1 VNGGRPADPAGPAPS
16 PGGPSRPRGSGA
28 ADGYGHRSDLLGIF
42 AHHKVAANLL
52 MAIMILC
59 GALAL
64 DRLNVQFFPSFDLD
78 VVTVRVVW
86 TGASAE
92 DVEDG
97 ITNPLEQRLRTL
109 DGLNKMTSTSAQGVS
124 SITLEFAEDVDPLL
138 ALDQVRR
145 FVDEFRNFPQ
155 DAEKP
160 EVALATRYESVARV
174 LITGMDDPAEM
185 RGLARRFESELLAL
199 GIDRVDITGLPEEL
213 ISIQVDNARL
223 QQLQLDLDGIGDRV
237 GAFSRDLPAG
247 SVGRGEGSRELRSL
261 DKRRDALEFSSV
273 PIKADDEVRIDL
285 GDVAEIYREPRDG
298 AVLLSVDGSPAVELQ
313 LRRAEQGDSL
323 EAARVLEKWL
333 QKARTQ
339 LPPGVELTAYDASW
353 ELIKER
359 IMLLVVNGAG
369 GLVLV
374 VAILY
379 LFLTGRVA
387 FWVAWGIPV
396 SFMAT
401 LFILYLTGGSINMI
415 SLFAL
420 IMALGIIVD
429 DAIVVGEDA
438 LAHYQMGE
446 APLLA
451 AEGGARRMLAP
462 VVASSLTTIAAFLPL
477 MLIGGRIGNILYAIP
492 LVIISVILASLV
504 ESFLVLPGHLRHSFV
519 HSHRISSRSLRGR
532 LERGFQGFRDR
543 LFRPLAMVAI
553 RNRFTTVS
561 AALSL
566 LFVAAGLLAGG
577 RLTFVF
583 FPTPESQVI
592 TADATFV
599 AGTPRDRVDRFL
611 AHLRESLTEAEQ
623 SLGQGELV
631 RVAIAVHGAKAG
643 GGHGGALG
651 ASGEQ
656 LGALKL
662 ELIPPDE
669 RQVRN
674 EELIRAWRERIEL
687 PAGLEALT
695 ITSRR
700 VGPPGRDLTVRLT
713 GGNAEQLKEAA
724 IALSEALDGLPGVS
738 EVEDDMSYGREQ
750 LIYAL
755 TPAGEALGLTVAELG
770 NQLRTA
776 FAGQLVQIF
785 QDGADEVEVRVRLPE
800 AERDRL
806 GSLYRFN
813 VRLPNG
819 ESAPLTAVADW
830 TSRRGFE
837 VLRHADGQLAVEVT
851 ADVDSQRASVDEI
864 IQGLREQTLVELQQR
879 FPVDY
884 SFEGRSADQRD
895 TLGDMRKGLLVGLA
909 LIYLILAWVF
919 ASYGWPLV
927 VMSAIPFGLTGA
939 LFGHWL
945 MGIDLTILS
954 LFGLFGLSGIVINDS
969 IILVSFYKR
978 LRGQGMAVTDAL
990 VEASCQRLRAVLLTS
1005 LTTIA
1010 GLTPLLFETSFQA
1023 QFLIPM
1029 ATSIAFGLAF
1039 ATLLVLL
1046 VVPSLLSI
1054 HESVHAR
1061 ARRWIGR
1068 GGLEAAYEDVRDRG

>member
-1 VNGGRPADPAGPAPS
+1 VSSEKSSDAGGAYS
-16 PGGPSRPRGSGA
+16 
-28 ADGYGHRSDLLGIF
+28 HRDDLLGVF

-52 MAIMILC
+52 MTIMILC
-59 GALAL
+59 GVLAL

-78 VVTVRVVW
+78 IVTVRVVW
-86 TGASAE
+86 SGASAE

-109 DGLNKMTSTSAQGVS
+109 DSLYKMTSTSAQGIS
-124 SITLEFAEDVDPLL
+124 SITLEFVEGTDSLL

-145 FVDEFRNFPQ
+145 FVDEFRNFPL

-160 EVALATRYESVARV
+160 EVALATRYESVARI
-174 LITGMDDPAEM
+174 LITGMNEPAEM
-185 RGLARRFESELLAL
+185 RALARRFETELLDL

-213 ISIQVDNARL
+213 ISIQVDNAQL
-223 QQLQLDLDGIGDRV
+223 EQLQLDLNGIGERV
-237 GAFSRDLPAG
+237 AAFSRDLPAG
-247 SVGRGEGSRELRSL
+247 SVGRGEGARELRSL
-261 DKRRDALEFSSV
+261 DKRRDALAFSSLPV
-273 PIKADDEVRIDL
+273 KTENQVRIDL
-285 GDVAEIYREPRDG
+285 GDIAEIHRGPRDG
-298 AVLLSVDGSPAVELQ
+298 GVLLTIDAKPAVELQ

-323 EAARVLEKWL
+323 ESARILQGWLEDT
-333 QKARTQ
+333 RPQ
-339 LPPGVELTAYDASW
+339 LPPGVELTVYDESW
-353 ELIKER
+353 QLIKER
-359 IMLLVVNGAG
+359 IMLLVKNGAG

-401 LFILYLTGGSINMI
+401 LFILYLSGGSINMI

-446 APLLA
+446 PPLLA

-462 VVASSLTTIAAFLPL
+462 VIASSLTTVAAFLPL
-477 MLIGGRIGNILYAIP
+477 MLIGGRIGNILFAIP
-492 LVIISVILASLV
+492 LVIVSVILASLV
-504 ESFLVLPGHLRHSFV
+504 ESFYVLPGHLRHSFL
-519 HSHRISSRSLRGR
+519 HSHKTSARSIRGH
-532 LERGFQGFRDR
+532 LDRGFQYFRDR
-543 LFRPLAMVAI
+543 LFRPLAKVAI
-553 RNRFTTVS
+553 HNRFTTVS
-561 AALSL
+561 AAITL
-566 LFVAAGLLAGG
+566 LMVAVGLLAGG
-577 RLTFVF
+577 RLNFVF
-583 FPTPESQVI
+583 FPTPEAQAV
-592 TADATFV
+592 TADVTFV
-599 AGTPRDRVDRFL
+599 AGTPRARVDGFL
-611 AHLRESLTEAEQ
+611 DHLRETLFQTER
-623 SLGQGELV
+623 ELD
-631 RVAIAVHGAKAG
+631 RGKLVALAVALHGAKAG
-643 GGHGGALG
+643 GGHGGGLG
-651 ASGEQ
+651 ASGDQ
-656 LGALKL
+656 LGSLKV
-662 ELIPPDE
+662 ELTPPDE
-669 RQVRN
+669 RDVRN
-674 EELIRAWRERIEL
+674 DELIRAWRERIRM
-687 PAGLEALT
+687 PAGMEALT

-700 VGPPGRDLTVRLT
+700 AGPPGRDLSVRLT
-713 GGNAEQLKEAA
+713 GGSSEQLKEAA
-724 IALSEALDGLPGVS
+724 LALSEALNGLPGVG
-738 EVEDDMSYGREQ
+738 EVEDDMAYGREQ
-750 LIYAL
+750 LIYRL

-770 NQLRTA
+770 AQLRTA
-776 FAGQLVQIF
+776 FDGRLIQIF
-785 QDGADEVEVRVRLPE
+785 QDGPDEVEVRVRLPD

-806 GSLYRFN
+806 GSLYRLN

-819 ESAPLTAVADW
+819 ESVPLTSVAEW
-830 TSRRGFE
+830 GSRRGFE
-837 VLRHADGQLAVEVT
+837 VLRHAEGRLAVELT
-851 ADVDSQRASVDEI
+851 ADVDTQRNSLDAIIASLE
-864 IQGLREQTLVELQQR
+864 ETTLIELQQR

-884 SFEGRSADQRD
+884 SFEGRSADQRE
-895 TLGDMRKGLLVGLA
+895 TLGDMRKGLVLGFV

-919 ASYGWPLV
+919 ASYGWPFV
-927 VMSAIPFGLTGA
+927 VMAVIPFGLTGA

-978 LRGQGMAVTDAL
+978 LRGQGMEVAEAL

-1046 VVPSLLSI
+1046 VIPSLLSI
-1054 HESVHAR
+1054 HESIHAR
-1061 ARRWIGR
+1061 MRRWMGR
-1068 GGLEAAYEDVRDRG
+1068 GDMETAYGQEG

>member
-1 VNGGRPADPAGPAPS
+1 
-16 PGGPSRPRGSGA
+16 
-28 ADGYGHRSDLLGIF
+28 
-42 AHHKVAANLL
+42 
-52 MAIMILC
+52 
-59 GALAL
+59 
-64 DRLNVQFFPSFDLD
+64 
-78 VVTVRVVW
+78 
-86 TGASAE
+86 
-92 DVEDG
+92 
-97 ITNPLEQRLRTL
+97 
-109 DGLNKMTSTSAQGVS
+109 
-124 SITLEFAEDVDPLL
+124 
-138 ALDQVRR
+138 
-145 FVDEFRNFPQ
+145 
-155 DAEKP
+155 
-160 EVALATRYESVARV
+160 
-174 LITGMDDPAEM
+174 M
-185 RGLARRFESELLAL
+185 RGLARRFETELLEL

-213 ISIQVDNARL
+213 ISIQVDNPRL
-223 QQLQLDLDGIGDRV
+223 QELELGLDGIGERV

-247 SVGRGEGSRELRSL
+247 SVGLGEGARELRSL
-261 DKRRDALEFSSV
+261 DKRRDPMEFSSIPV
-273 PIKADDEVRIDL
+273 KTENALRVDL
-285 GDVAEIYREPRDG
+285 GDVALIQREPRDG
-298 AVLLSVDGSPAVELQ
+298 AVLLSVNGKPAVELQ

-323 EAARVLEKWL
+323 EAARVLENWVET
-333 QKARTQ
+333 ARAQ
-339 LPPGVELTAYDASW
+339 LPPGIELTVYDASW
-353 ELIKER
+353 QLIKER

-396 SFMAT
+396 SFLAT

-462 VVASSLTTIAAFLPL
+462 VVASSLTTVAAFLPL

-492 LVIISVILASLV
+492 LVIVSVILASLV
-504 ESFLVLPGHLRHSFV
+504 ESFLVLPGHLRNSFV
-519 HSHRISSRSLRGR
+519 HSHKTSPGSVRAR
-532 LERGFQGFRDR
+532 LDRGFQGFRDR
-543 LFRPLAMVAI
+543 VFRPLARAAI

-561 AALSL
+561 AALAL
-566 LFVAAGLLAGG
+566 LMVAAGLLAGG
-577 RLTFVF
+577 RLSFVF

-592 TADATFV
+592 TADVTFV
-599 AGTPRDRVDRFL
+599 AGTPRHRVDAFL
-611 AHLRESLTEAEQ
+611 DHLRETLVETEQAF
-623 SLGQGELV
+623 GHGELV
-631 RVAIAVHGAKAG
+631 RVAVAVHGGKAGG
-643 GGHGGALG
+643 GGHGGSTSS
-651 ASGEQ
+651 ASGDQ
-656 LGALKL
+656 LGSLKL

-669 RQVRN
+669 RSVRN
-674 EELIRAWRERIEL
+674 EELIKAWRERIDL
-687 PAGLEALT
+687 PAGLEGFT

-713 GGNAEQLKEAA
+713 GGTAEQLKAA
-724 IALSEALDGLPGVS
+724 ALALSEALGALPGVS
-738 EVEDDMSYGREQ
+738 EVEDDMAYGREQ
-750 LIYAL
+750 LIYSL
-755 TPAGEALGLTVAELG
+755 TPAGEALGLTVTELG

-800 AERDRL
+800 SERDRFS
-806 GSLYRFN
+806 SLYRFN
-813 VRLPNG
+813 VRLANG
-819 ESAPLTAVADW
+819 ESVPLTAVADW

-837 VLRHADGQLAVEVT
+837 VLRHADGQLAVEVA
-851 ADVDSQRASVDEI
+851 ADVDSQQASVDELI
-864 IQGLREQTLVELQQR
+864 RGLEATTLVDLQQR

-895 TLGDMRKGLLVGLA
+895 TLGDMRKGLFLGLA

-927 VMSAIPFGLTGA
+927 VMAAIPFGLTGA

-969 IILVSFYKR
+969 IILVSFYKG
-978 LRGQGMAVTDAL
+978 LRARGLAVADAL

-1046 VVPSLLSI
+1046 VIPSLLSI
-1054 HESVHAR
+1054 HESVHGR
-1061 ARRWIGR
+1061 LRLWTGR
-1068 GGLEAAYEDVRDRG
+1068 GGLETAYEGVGDQR